1 VKLQPQS
8 FSVVSVLTLLVAFC
22 APSPACLAQNG
33 EPTEADITSVTA
45 WLLDREQFLQ
55 LPFDNRISSQCLDR
69 YLDTLDG
76 IICCSFNPTWTNL
89 RASVR
94 GWL

>member
-1 VKLQPQS
+1 MKLQPQS

-45 WLLDREQFLQ
+45 WLLDREQFSKVVTNLV
-55 LPFDNRISSQCLDR
+55 LNA
-69 YLDTLDG
+69 
-76 IICCSFNPTWTNL
+76 TWTNL